1 MTGCK
6 VAIFLAGL
14 LSLPALAS
22 TADDIAALEAAKH
35 GHAPT
40 PQTLRQVATVHPFSL
55 PDGREV
61 NMNNYALVL
70 FMGGNCHYSAQM
82 DPPLKQL
89 AADKGLKVYA
99 YTLDGGGDTSFPYPM
114 LPRKSDPNAPIADEI
129 MSFFGNGLPI
139 ATPTVFMV
147 NVNTMKAYPVSQGV
161 MDMGVFSG
169 RLATVI
175 AADVDNLS
183 AAQLAP
189 MPVGQTTSQQ

>member
-1 MTGCK
+1 MKAYCT
-6 VAIFLAGL
+6 AGL
-14 LSLPALAS
+14 LALLFALPALAS

-35 GHAPT
+35 GHAST
-40 PQTLRQVATVHPFSL
+40 PQVLRPVATAHPYSL

-61 NMNNYALVL
+61 NMNNYALVV

-99 YTLDGGGDTSFPYPM
+99 YTLDGGGDGSFPYPM

-169 RLATVI
+169 RLSTVI
-175 AADVDNLS
+175 SADVDNLS

>member
-1 MTGCK
+1 MKAYGT
-6 VAIFLAGL
+6 AGL
-14 LSLPALAS
+14 LALLFAVPALAS

-35 GHAPT
+35 EHT
-40 PQTLRQVATVHPFSL
+40 STQQTLRQAATVHPFSL

-70 FMGGNCHYSAQM
+70 FMGGNCHYSGQM

-89 AADKGLKVYA
+89 AADKGMKVYA
-99 YTLDGGGDTSFPYPM
+99 YTLDGGGDSSFPYPM

-169 RLATVI
+169 RLSTVI
-175 AADVDNLS
+175 SADVDNLN

>member
-1 MTGCK
+1 MKAYGT
-6 VAIFLAGL
+6 AGL
-14 LSLPALAS
+14 LALLFAVPALAS

-35 GHAPT
+35 EHT
-40 PQTLRQVATVHPFSL
+40 STQQTLRQAATVHPFSL

-70 FMGGNCHYSAQM
+70 FMGGNCHYSGQM

-89 AADKGLKVYA
+89 AADKGMKVYA
-99 YTLDGGGDTSFPYPM
+99 YTLDGGGDSSFPYPM

-161 MDMGVFSG
+161 MDMGVFSE
-169 RLATVI
+169 RLSTVI
-175 AADVDNLS
+175 SADVDNLN